1 MVSFFYKPRTDFAFE
16 LISDNKQGYNVTT
29 KKNNEIITTKIVIND
44 RNNALNRE
52 IGTYYS
58 IEFDNINDKISRNEI
73 IDELTK
79 DLKNLLK
86 EKDFKYGDS
95 VLVVGL
101 GNKNIKADALGPE
114 TANKIYVTNHIFE
127 IDPESL
133 TSGCSRVYVLIP
145 GVMGQ
150 TGMETSDYIK
160 AINDK
165 IKAKFIIVIDS
176 LASLNIKRINK
187 MIQITDTGISPGSGI
202 GNKRKGIDAKT
213 FKTNVIAIG
222 VATVV
227 EASNIIY
234 QVLEHNNIEKDRQI
248 KEFLNQSEYQ
258 LVVTPK
264 DIDEDIMHLSE
275 IISASIN
282 KAINKNFI
290 SF

>member
-16 LISDNKQGYNVTT
+16 LISDNKQGYKVTT

-58 IEFDNINDKISRNEI
+58 IEFDNINDKICRNEI

-127 IDPESL
+127 IDPASL

-234 QVLEHNNIEKDRQI
+234 QVLEQNNIEKGRKI

-275 IISASIN
+275 IIAASIN

>member
-16 LISDNKQGYNVTT
+16 LISDNKQGYKVTT

-58 IEFDNINDKISRNEI
+58 IEFDNINDKMCRNEI

-127 IDPESL
+127 IDPASL
-133 TSGCSRVYVLIP
+133 ISGCSRVYVLIP

-234 QVLEHNNIEKDRQI
+234 QVLEQNNIEKDRQI

>member
-16 LISDNKQGYNVTT
+16 LISDNKQGYKVTT

-127 IDPESL
+127 IDPASL

-150 TGMETSDYIK
+150 TGMESANIVKSIVDSYNPDLVIAIDALATKSTKRLFKSIQLASSGIAPGSGVNNKRLELSYETLGCHVLAIGVPTVVDIVSIFNEYNIEDENLDNNFFLTSKEVDDLIKHTSIIISK
-160 AINDK
+160 AIN
-165 IKAKFIIVIDS
+165 IS
-176 LASLNIKRINK
+176 LLDLK
-187 MIQITDTGISPGSGI
+187 
-202 GNKRKGIDAKT
+202 
-213 FKTNVIAIG
+213 
-222 VATVV
+222 
-227 EASNIIY
+227 
-234 QVLEHNNIEKDRQI
+234 
-248 KEFLNQSEYQ
+248 
-258 LVVTPK
+258 
-264 DIDEDIMHLSE
+264 
-275 IISASIN
+275 
-282 KAINKNFI
+282 
-290 SF
+290 